1 MKDQHEI
8 MDASNYHNLYSQ
20 NMVGRRVCRE
30 SESFVDI
37 VSCIRLSLLL
47 PLPLPLH
54 PLLITFHFPKP
65 LPIPGDVLV
74 VE

>member
-20 NMVGRRVCRE
+20 NMVGRCGCRE

-37 VSCIRLSLLL
+37 VSCIRLSLILS
-47 PLPLPLH
+47 LPLH
-54 PLLITFHFPKP
+54 PLLITLRFPKS
-65 LPIPGDVLV
+65 LTIPGDVLV
-74 VE
+74 V

>member
-47 PLPLPLH
+47 LLRFH
-54 PLLITFHFPKP
+54 ALLITLHFPKP
-65 LPIPGDVLV
+65 LSIPGDVLV